1 MHKVV
6 VCNFQIFIITAETE
20 MVCNYKC
27 LSASRD
33 CWDCVPTHRQSVMVC
48 ERYLVLF
55 DVAMANQKWFFNHFF
70 LLSKLEWALGTGDQ
84 DETIAEVGNVVL
96 KRKDFWTLGL
106 NEQLEAT
113 VS

>member
-1 MHKVV
+1 MKGIR
-6 VCNFQIFIITAETE
+6 F
-20 MVCNYKC
+20 
-27 LSASRD
+27 
-33 CWDCVPTHRQSVMVC
+33 
-48 ERYLVLF
+48 YLMLQWQTK
-55 DVAMANQKWFFNHFF
+55 NGFFNHFF
-70 LLSKLEWALGTGDQ
+70 LLSKLEWVLGTGDQ

>member
-1 MHKVV
+1 MLQWQTK
-6 VCNFQIFIITAETE
+6 NGFLII
-20 MVCNYKC
+20 
-27 LSASRD
+27 
-33 CWDCVPTHRQSVMVC
+33 
-48 ERYLVLF
+48 
-55 DVAMANQKWFFNHFF
+55 FF